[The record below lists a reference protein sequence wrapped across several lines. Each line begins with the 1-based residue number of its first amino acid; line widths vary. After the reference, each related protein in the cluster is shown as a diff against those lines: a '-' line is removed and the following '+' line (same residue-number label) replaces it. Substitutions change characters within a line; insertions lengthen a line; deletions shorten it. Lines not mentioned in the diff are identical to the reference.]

1 MKKFTETEIDYKAIE
16 ALMDDDIREEL
27 HAELAPCTSE
37 EFLEAYKKAHFQ
49 KYGEEFIYN

>member
-1 MKKFTETEIDYKAIE
+1 MKKLTEVDYKAIE

-37 EFLEAYKKAHFQ
+37 EFLEAYKKAHFE

>member
-1 MKKFTETEIDYKAIE
+1 MKKFIEVDYKAIE

-27 HAELAPCTSE
+27 HAEFAPCTNE
-37 EFLEAYKKAHFQ
+37 EFFKAYKKAHLE

>member
-1 MKKFTETEIDYKAIE
+1 MKKLTEVDYKAIE

-27 HAELAPCTSE
+27 HAELAPCTEE
-37 EFLEAYKKAHFQ
+37 EFLEAYEKAHFG

>member
-1 MKKFTETEIDYKAIE
+1 MKKFTEVDYKAIE

-27 HAELAPCTSE
+27 HTKLAPCTNV
-37 EFLEAYKKAHFQ
+37 EFLEAYKKAHLE

>member
-1 MKKFTETEIDYKAIE
+1 MKKFTKVDYKAIE
-16 ALMDDDIREEL
+16 ALMDDNIREEL

-37 EFLEAYKKAHFQ
+37 EFLEAYKKAHRQ